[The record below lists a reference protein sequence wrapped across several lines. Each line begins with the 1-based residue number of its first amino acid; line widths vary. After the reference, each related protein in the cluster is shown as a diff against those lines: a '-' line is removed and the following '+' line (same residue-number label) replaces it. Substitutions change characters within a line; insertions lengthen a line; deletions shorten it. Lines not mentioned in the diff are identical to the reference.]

1 MGKVL
6 IIKGADFSA
15 NALVVNMTPTL
26 NWISGYI
33 KTDQPSGYLPS
44 PLSIVAPLI
53 TNGSSPV
60 RVYTTSSK
68 YKYSVYFPNTGKW
81 NNGSSSAA
89 WINDNTEVVIPAD
102 TLYSIQL
109 RYNQDE
115 TEQLP
120 EEPFAS
126 SELVQNIMMIETT

>member
-15 NALVVNMTPTL
+15 NAVVANMAPTL
-26 NWISGYI
+26 NWVRGSINTS
-33 KTDQPSGYLPS
+33 TPSGYTPNS
-44 PLSIVAPLI
+44 TTTIVAPLI
-53 TNGSSPV
+53 TNGSSSI
-60 RVYTTSSK
+60 RVHTTSSK
-68 YKYSVYFPNTGKW
+68 YKYSVYFPNTHKW
-81 NNGSSSAA
+81 NNGSANPA
-89 WINDNTEVVIPAD
+89 WINNNTEVVIAAN
-102 TLYSIQL
+102 TLYSLQL

-126 SELVQNIMMIETT
+126 SELVQNVMMIKQ